1 MSERKN
7 GFEMHGIEHLSNSSI
22 SLWESNPAQWVM
34 NYLLKQ
40 RRPAGAAMIRVTV
53 DEDAV
58 VDVLN
63 GNDVEQAIQDAEKAF
78 DEKVGSQDV

>member
-34 NYLLKQ
+34 NYLLKEK
-40 RRPAGAAMIRVTV
+40 RPAGAAMIRGTV
-53 DEDAV
+53 VEDTV

-63 GNDVEQAIQDAEKAF
+63 GKDIEQAIQDAEKAF

>member
-7 GFEMHGIEHLSNSSI
+7 GFEMHGIDHLSNSSI

-34 NYLLKQ
+34 NYLLKET
-40 RRPAGAAMIRVTV
+40 RPASAAMWRGIAV
-53 DEDAV
+53 EDAV